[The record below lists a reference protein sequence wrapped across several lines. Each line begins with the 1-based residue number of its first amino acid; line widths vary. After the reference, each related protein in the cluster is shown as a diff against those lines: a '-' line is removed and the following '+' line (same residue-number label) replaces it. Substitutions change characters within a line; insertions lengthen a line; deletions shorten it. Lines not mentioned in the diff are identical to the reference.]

1 MNIHETDEPLFCET
15 VVSFIE
21 GKVSVRNIPEEII
34 SDISVSIRVSEEG
47 FAQASRY
54 VKIDE
59 PFHFIVSPGSYML
72 ECSLDQVKIRT
83 ETFKVKSSE
92 RKVVRFCFKNEG

>member
-1 MNIHETDEPLFCET
+1 MEQYNTDEPLSCET

-21 GKVSVRNIPEEII
+21 GKVSVKDIPEEII
-34 SDISVSIRVSEEG
+34 SDISVSIKVSEEG

-59 PFHFIVSPGSYML
+59 PFHFIVTPGSYVL
-72 ECSLDQVKIRT
+72 ECSLDQVKMRT
-83 ETFKVKSSE
+83 KTFQVRPSE
-92 RKVVRFCFKNEG
+92 RKTVRFLFRNEG